1 MGLRRLIKQ
10 IKKNIS
16 KYNINKLLNNITIT
30 DKNQI
35 ELHLALVS
43 KQDILNRKTFC
54 KDYLKLIS
62 NLDDESIATIDKMLS
77 KVYFSKH
84 LKDNKVIITISD
96 NDLQIINRVKNEFY
110 NKIFQLNNDHFVY
123 KNYHLPINHF
133 EPSVLYF
140 KHGLDT
146 LKNLENSKNIID
158 VGGFIGDSAIVLTEY
173 TTKYVYSFEPS
184 TINYN
189 LMLKTIALNNSKNI
203 IPVKKGLGSKPEK
216 LILNYNTSGSWI
228 GKPCTD
234 KTESIEISTLD
245 IFVKKHNLAIGLI
258 KVDIE
263 GFEQEFLKGAQETI
277 KQQHPI
283 LLISIYHNLDD
294 FFFIKPIIESWNLG
308 YTFKVYVP
316 SLDPLFAEI
325 LLIAE
330 VTSLN

>member
-1 MGLRRLIKQ
+1 MGLRRLVKQ
-10 IKKNIS
+10 IKKNIL
-16 KYNINKLLNNITIT
+16 KHNINKLLNTITTT

-35 ELHLALVS
+35 ELQLALVS

-54 KDYLKLIS
+54 KDYLKLIT
-62 NLDDESIATIDKMLS
+62 NIDNESIATINKMLS
-77 KVYFSKH
+77 KLYFSSDS
-84 LKDNKVIITISD
+84 KDNKVIVSISD
-96 NDLQIINRVKNEFY
+96 NDLQTINELKREFDK
-110 NKIFQLNNDHFVY
+110 KISQLNDEHFVY

-133 EPSVLYF
+133 EASVLYF
-140 KHGLDT
+140 RHGLDT
-146 LKNLENSKNIID
+146 IKNIERLENKNIID

-203 IPVKKGLGSKPEK
+203 IPIKKGLGSKHEK

-228 GKPCTD
+228 GDACTD
-234 KTESIEISTLD
+234 NTESIEIITLD
-245 IFVKKHNLAIGLI
+245 TFVKEHNISIGLI

-263 GFEQEFLKGAQETI
+263 GFEQEFLQGAQETI
-277 KQQHPI
+277 KQQRPI

-308 YTFKVYVP
+308 YTFKVYAP
-316 SLDPLFAEI
+316 SLNPLFAEI
-325 LLIAE
+325 LLIGE
-330 VTSLN
+330 VS